1 MRFTYKEFYLRSL
14 RSGCTDDDFDDEI
27 RENAFELIR
36 RINALGFEPPMLFSS
51 CLRSKKVHERIY
63 KEKGVPADKIPW
75 GSKHLS
81 GKAVDVADPK
91 NILKDWLS
99 KNVDKLEWNELWC
112 EDFASTPSWVH
123 FQAEPPKSGKR
134 FFKP

>member
-1 MRFTYKEFYLRSL
+1 MRFTYKEFYLRSIK
-14 RSGCTDDDFDDEI
+14 SGCTDEDFNDEVKD
-27 RENAFELIR
+27 NAFELIR

-75 GSKHLS
+75 GSSHLC

-99 KNVDKLEWNELWC
+99 KNVEKLEWNGLWC
-112 EDFASTPSWVH
+112 EDFASTPGWVH
-123 FQAEPPKSGKR
+123 FDMAPKKRR

>member
-1 MRFTYKEFYLRSL
+1 MRFTYKEFYLRSVK
-14 RSGCTDDDFDDEI
+14 SGCTDEDFNDEI
-27 RENAFELIR
+27 KENAFELIR
-36 RINALGFEPPMLFSS
+36 RINALGFEPPMYLSS
-51 CLRSKKVHERIY
+51 ALRSKKVHERIY

-91 NILKDWLS
+91 NILKDFLA
-99 KNVDKLEWNELWC
+99 KNVDKLEWNGLWC

-123 FQAEPPKSGKR
+123 FQSEPPKSGKR

>member
-1 MRFTYKEFYLRSL
+1 MY
-14 RSGCTDDDFDDEI
+14 
-27 RENAFELIR
+27 
-36 RINALGFEPPMLFSS
+36 FSS
-51 CLRSKKVHERIY
+51 CLRSKSVHERIY

-75 GSKHLS
+75 GSKHLY

-91 NILKDWLS
+91 NILKDFLS

-112 EDFASTPSWVH
+112 EDFASTPGWVH
-123 FQAEPPKSGKR
+123 FQSEPPKSGKR